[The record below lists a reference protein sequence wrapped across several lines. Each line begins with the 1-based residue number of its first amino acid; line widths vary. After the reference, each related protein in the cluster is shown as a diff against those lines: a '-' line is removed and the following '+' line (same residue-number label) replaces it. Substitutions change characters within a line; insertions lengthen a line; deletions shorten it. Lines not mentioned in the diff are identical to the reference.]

1 MVKIYS
7 ERKVFSLKT
16 INWAEKSKLSQMKRS
31 GQNILISLSCWQNDS
46 GKFFFPI
53 GQEIWWLLKD
63 YTWSG
68 QLREK
73 SCLGMQRQ
81 FFSVDSII
89 RLSSFFVDSIVRRSL
104 LFFCWFK
111 HPTVN
116 SFFLCVL
123 CRMELLC
130 GHKFN
135 WEREEKKK
143 HPCKC
148 QKLVKMCRIKKVPS
162 TVSEMFSMT
171 SSVGWVLFA
180 TMCYI

>member
-7 ERKVFSLKT
+7 KRKVFSLKT
-16 INWAEKSKLSQMKRS
+16 INWADKSNLSQMKRS

-46 GKFFFPI
+46 GKFFFPV
-53 GQEIWWLLKD
+53 GQEIWWLLKY

-111 HPTVN
+111 HPTVS
-116 SFFLCVL
+116 SFFFVCFVSNGNVVWTQIQL
-123 CRMELLC
+123 R
-130 GHKFN
+130 
-135 WEREEKKK
+135 EKKK
-143 HPCKC
+143 RNTHANAKSSLKC
-148 QKLVKMCRIKKVPS
+148 V
-162 TVSEMFSMT
+162 E
-171 SSVGWVLFA
+171 
-180 TMCYI
+180 